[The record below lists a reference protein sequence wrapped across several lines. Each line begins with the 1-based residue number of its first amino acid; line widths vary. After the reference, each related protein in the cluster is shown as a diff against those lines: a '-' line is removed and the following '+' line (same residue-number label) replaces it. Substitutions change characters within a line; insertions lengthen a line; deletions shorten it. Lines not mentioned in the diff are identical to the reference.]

1 MAVLDRGF
9 SKGSQ
14 IGPYVIVGPV
24 AGGHG
29 GMATV
34 YRARL
39 YGQGEVVALK
49 VARPGLGSFLKDETA
64 FLKAMRLEHP
74 HIIRVLPTPIDGS
87 SSEYVVK
94 DPQSG
99 LWYFAMEYL
108 AGGSLDDWLRR
119 RKRLSLAQAVEVVR
133 QVGSALDAAH
143 QAGIVHL
150 DVKPSNILFRSK
162 PEKGNLHAVLTDFGI
177 ARTVGGRGEAGSST
191 LTIEYASPEQVRQA
205 LGEPTAVG
213 PSADLYS
220 LAVILYEMISGQLPF
235 GEVENEVTAMHRI
248 IYEEVPLP
256 VPHGPEEL
264 TPILERAMAKD
275 AAARFPSCRAF
286 VAALESLPPYLLQ
299 RPPEPPEH
307 PTRRLHPALTVA
319 LALVLGAVGG
329 FLAGRATVPPPTSTP
344 PAIVTT
350 VEVTRV
356 VTATP
361 ASLSEP
367 SALEP
372 LATPRP
378 AATVTMAPTRA
389 VSTPTRPPTST
400 PVPPTDT
407 PRPRPTS
414 APQPTPTPGG

>member
-1 MAVLDRGF
+1 
-9 SKGSQ
+9 
-14 IGPYVIVGPV
+14 
-24 AGGHG
+24 
-29 GMATV
+29 MATV

-39 YGQGEVVALK
+39 YGQGEVIALK
-49 VARPGLGSFLKDETA
+49 IARPGLGSFLKDETA

-74 HIIRVLPTPIDGS
+74 HIIRILPTPIDGS

-143 QAGIVHL
+143 RAGIVHL

-177 ARTVGGRGEAGSST
+177 ARMGGGVGEGGSST

-205 LGEPTAVG
+205 LGEPTTVG
-213 PSADLYS
+213 PAADLYS
-220 LAVILYEMISGQLPF
+220 LAVILYEMVSGQLPF

-248 IYEEVPLP
+248 IYDEVPLP
-256 VPHGPEEL
+256 VPHGPAEL

-275 AAARFPSCRAF
+275 AATRFPSCRAF

-299 RPPEPPEH
+299 RSPERPA
-307 PTRRLHPALTVA
+307 RRLHPVLNIALG
-319 LALVLGAVGG
+319 LVLGAVGG
-329 FLAGRATVPPPTSTP
+329 FFAGRATVPPSIATP

-361 ASLSEP
+361 ASVLEPSVPEP
-367 SALEP
+367 SA
-372 LATPRP
+372 TPGP
-378 AATVTMAPTRA
+378 VATVTAAPTRA

-400 PVPPTDT
+400 PVPPTNT

-414 APQPTPTPGG
+414 RPQPTPTPGG